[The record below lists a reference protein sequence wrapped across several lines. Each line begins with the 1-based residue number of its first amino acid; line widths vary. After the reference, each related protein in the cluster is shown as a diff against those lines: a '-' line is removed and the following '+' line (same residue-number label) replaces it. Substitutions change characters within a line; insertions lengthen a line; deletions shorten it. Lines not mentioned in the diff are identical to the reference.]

1 MANYTAKEIWNVLL
15 QKEHTGLLERND
27 REELNA
33 CLKEVEMRKP
43 WDTNL
48 LSCTPTLEMGID
60 IGDLSTI
67 VLCNILPT
75 HGSILQRAGRAGR
88 KDGNS
93 LSIVVANARPH
104 DLYFYAEP
112 LR

>member
-1 MANYTAKEIWNVLL
+1 
-15 QKEHTGLLERND
+15 
-27 REELNA
+27 
-33 CLKEVEMRKP
+33 
-43 WDTNL
+43 
-48 LSCTPTLEMGID
+48 MGID

-67 VLCNILPT
+67 VLCNIPPT
-75 HGSILQRAGRAGR
+75 QAQFLQRAGRAGR

-112 LR
+112 LEMIQGAVKPPKIFYALLLFWKGNLLLLHG